1 VTPRL
6 LPVAATDALLVGF
19 SDAAAG
25 GLARELAARGV
36 TTATAADAAEGE
48 ERLRRTTVGVLCL
61 GPALAGSEAAALLR
75 RAAERRAESRRADLV
90 LAAGDDLSP
99 FQELVD
105 ADRLF
110 FLAARCPAPEEVCD
124 LVAAAVARVRGAAR
138 APAPGGGAREEAAR
152 DTARELCRQLAR
164 TGEPAAAAAL
174 IARAARQLVGAE
186 RARSVVVDEA
196 ADTFREED
204 GRRPGPAQSCAA
216 GLVGFAL
223 RTGRGVRVE
232 RVGEDPRWD
241 AAADS
246 PGGAAD
252 DRLLAVPLA
261 AGAPPR
267 PWAAVVLSRDAAE
280 PSFTAEDEE
289 ALASLA
295 ARVAPLAELVV
306 SRHPAGTAGLRGAG
320 DASGGGEAGD
330 LFRRRAVERHA
341 GGAGSGGSRPLEVS
355 PAWIRR
361 TSLVLVAVFAAGLG
375 FLALA
380 SIDQYAAGPAVV
392 RADGRTDVT
401 ARATGTVARIA
412 VAPGEPVVAG
422 QLLLELDDAG
432 EAAELARVESE
443 LELALAQRLREPE
456 DRAVEA
462 RLQGLRAARD
472 LAAAR
477 RAARS
482 VRAPH
487 GGVVGELRARLG
499 RQVAPGEVLLS
510 LSAAGGE
517 LSVVVMFPGHH
528 RPLLRPGMPL
538 RLELDGHR
546 HAYQRLTIERVSAE
560 AVGPAEAR
568 RVLGAEIGDVVPLS
582 TPVVFATARLPAG
595 ATFGGDGGRF
605 PYHEGQRG
613 TGEVRVRSERVL
625 GALVPGLRAL
635 LGDADAGGSDG

>member
-1 VTPRL
+1 
-6 LPVAATDALLVGF
+6 
-19 SDAAAG
+19 
-25 GLARELAARGV
+25 
-36 TTATAADAAEGE
+36 
-48 ERLRRTTVGVLCL
+48 
-61 GPALAGSEAAALLR
+61 
-75 RAAERRAESRRADLV
+75 
-90 LAAGDDLSP
+90 
-99 FQELVD
+99 
-105 ADRLF
+105 
-110 FLAARCPAPEEVCD
+110 
-124 LVAAAVARVRGAAR
+124 
-138 APAPGGGAREEAAR
+138 
-152 DTARELCRQLAR
+152 
-164 TGEPAAAAAL
+164 
-174 IARAARQLVGAE
+174 
-186 RARSVVVDEA
+186 
-196 ADTFREED
+196 
-204 GRRPGPAQSCAA
+204 
-216 GLVGFAL
+216 
-223 RTGRGVRVE
+223 VRVE

-241 AAADS
+241 PDADT
-246 PGGAAD
+246 PGGAPGG
-252 DRLLAVPLA
+252 RLLAVPLA

-280 PSFTAEDEE
+280 PPFAAEDAE

-306 SRHPAGTAGLRGAG
+306 SRDEPGTTGIRG
-320 DASGGGEAGD
+320 SGGGEAGD

-341 GGAGSGGSRPLEVS
+341 GGAGPGGSRPLEVS

-361 TSLVLVAVFAAGLG
+361 TSLVLVTVFAAGLA

-380 SIDQYAAGPAVV
+380 SIDQYASGPAVV

-401 ARATGTVARIA
+401 ARAAGTVAGIA
-412 VAPGEPVVAG
+412 VVPGEPVAAG
-422 QLLLELDDAG
+422 QLLLELHDAD
-432 EAAELARVESE
+432 EAAELARVERE

-462 RLQGLRAARD
+462 RLHGLRAARD
-472 LAAAR
+472 LAASR
-477 RAARS
+477 LAARS

-499 RQVAPGEVLLS
+499 RQVAPGEVLLT
-510 LSAAGGE
+510 LAAAGGE

-546 HAYQRLTIERVSAE
+546 HLYQRLTIERVSAE

-582 TPVVFATARLPAG
+582 TPVVFATAVLPAS

-613 TGEVRVRSERVL
+613 TGEVKVRSERVL

-635 LGDADAGGSDG
+635 LGGGSDG